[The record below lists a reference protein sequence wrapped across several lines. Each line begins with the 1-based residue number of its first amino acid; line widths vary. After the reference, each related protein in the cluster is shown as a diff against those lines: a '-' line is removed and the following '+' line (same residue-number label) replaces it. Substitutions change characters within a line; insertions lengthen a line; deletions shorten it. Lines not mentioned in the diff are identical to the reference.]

1 MIARKRRDRDRF
13 LSLAASTF
21 ALLFSRFP
29 SLDSFFRSSRGVSC
43 RCNLGLNCQS
53 TGYYFPVSLPGRGR
67 KLEGGGGPTCP
78 IAVRSYGSF
87 VFLSPSSARPPFA
100 RRAAREP
107 FPSVKQPRRALR
119 TKRPVEKTA
128 NDRSGRFLRDRAAP
142 AIGRIRERGLPP
154 ETDRSSGTVKT
165 ARKTVRDGCPVEGYP
180 RARF

>member
-100 RRAAREP
+100 LRAAREP

-128 NDRSGRFLRDRAAP
+128 ADRSGRFLRDRAARSGESAGFLP
-142 AIGRIRERGLPP
+142 KPIARRELFGN
-154 ETDRSSGTVKT
+154 SG
-165 ARKTVRDGCPVEGYP
+165 KTVRDGCPVPPP
-180 RARF
+180 RF